1 MGGVVNG
8 VDVGVAG
15 GISSRMWPEGVVE
28 GVASFIT
35 LCLERAYWDGSFL
48 DHHRHPSIEK
58 LDAHLETQVSPTR
71 RLGDGLMKTS
81 TWHVQIAR
89 EIMLFGVYAAIILDF

>member
-8 VDVGVAG
+8 VEVGVAG

-58 LDAHLETQVSPTR
+58 LDAHLETQVSPTC

-81 TWHVQIAR
+81 TSKAR
-89 EIMLFGVYAAIILDF
+89 PGALSCYLGSMLV